1 MKKFDPKFSE
11 KCHVI
16 LINEVVPRAKKLGLP
31 LKEFLSSEITGLL
44 ARLEYEGILTRSDVR
59 YMLNERVKV
68 LQKNDN
74 I

>member
-1 MKKFDPKFSE
+1 MIDPNFSKK
-11 KCHVI
+11 CYII
-16 LINEVVPRAKKLGLP
+16 LINEIVPRADKLGLP

-44 ARLEYEGILTRSDVR
+44 ARLEYEGILTRADVR

-74 I
+74 L

>member
-1 MKKFDPKFSE
+1 MIDPEFSKK
-11 KCHVI
+11 CYTI

-31 LKEFLSSEITGLL
+31 LKDFLSAEITGLL
-44 ARLEYEGILTRSDVR
+44 ARLEYEGILTRADVR